1 MTDPAKQKPAAD
13 SFVVRVDSAEEQY
26 AWLLATFGE
35 PSQWSVVSQ
44 SYQSGIDG
52 AELEVAVISLAGG
65 EEVNVVFAPATQ
77 ELDPFGDDTILE
89 DRTEL
94 MDELMEIATGFS
106 SQNPPHHPGSIA
118 RFPVP
123 SASYTDAI
131 TIPLPVL
138 AIDQGR
144 RGLYSPPRV
153 VAIDR
158 STREPIGAGEYP
170 GFDPETWPPR
180 RLGDWPPA
188 TTCNLP
194 QMQLQGMIS
203 RFSACW
209 SRVLDAWFANDAV
222 TPGLE
227 DDIREAL
234 MYRARL
240 DLPAMIDRYDVLNPV
255 FADWLRRAGGES
267 AT

>member
-1 MTDPAKQKPAAD
+1 MIDSSKQEPSAG

-35 PSQWSVVSQ
+35 PAQWNVVSQ
-44 SYQSGIDG
+44 SYQAGTDG
-52 AELEVAVISLAGG
+52 SELEVAVISLSGG
-65 EEVNVVFAPATQ
+65 KQVNVIFAPATD
-77 ELDPFGDDTILE
+77 ELDPFGGATLE
-89 DRTEL
+89 NRTEL
-94 MDELMEIATGFS
+94 MDELMEIATGFAS
-106 SQNPPHHPGSIA
+106 RNPPHHPGSIA

-123 SASYTDAI
+123 SASYAYAI

-138 AIDQGR
+138 AIEHGK

-153 VAIDR
+153 VAIDWR
-158 STREPIGAGEYP
+158 TREPIGAGEYP

-188 TTCNLP
+188 TTSHLS
-194 QMQLQGMIS
+194 QVQLQGMIS

-209 SRVLDAWFANDAV
+209 SRVLDAWFAKDSL

-227 DDIREAL
+227 DDIRESL
-234 MYRARL
+234 MYRSRL
-240 DLPAMIDRYDVLNPV
+240 DLPEMVDRYDALNPV
-255 FADWLRRAGGES
+255 FADWLRRSGGAS
-267 AT
+267 AI